1 MMDTPHS
8 IASVNHLP
16 QPVKEALYT
25 RFIPD
30 ALMEQFDI
38 PADFRDADGRR
49 LLDLRCASGATDVA
63 LALRRRA
70 SDPDPL
76 LYAHL
81 TDTVMGQVHVLLYVV
96 NDPDSPRFDV
106 DRMPDGTP
114 TQFGSVR
121 RNLVAEAAACRAG
134 LAPGQVHRGLRAL
147 RHSIEAFEEFVDS
160 LGQTMYY
167 VEPLHYHNAILF
179 EGYGFNYQLGRK
191 RMEEIDRGFAE
202 GGTLR
207 RLLDGSSPFR
217 QPEFADRI
225 RGRSW
230 AVHDGVLGGPFTEM
244 TMYKLVGEHAGVA
257 TSSTSAW

>member
-1 MMDTPHS
+1 MTTPRS
-8 IASVNHLP
+8 IGSVNHLP

-30 ALMEQFDI
+30 ALMRQFSI
-38 PADFRDADGRR
+38 PADFRDVDGGR
-49 LLDLRCASGATDVA
+49 LLDLRCASGATDVV

-81 TDTVMGQVHVLLYVV
+81 TDTVMGQVHVLLYIV

-114 TQFGSVR
+114 TEFGSVR
-121 RNLVAEAAACRAG
+121 RNLAAEAAACRAG

-147 RHSIEAFEEFVDS
+147 RHSIHAFEEFVDS
-160 LGQTMYY
+160 LGQSMYY

-191 RMEEIDRGFAE
+191 RMEEIDGGFAE
-202 GGTLR
+202 GGALS
-207 RLLDGSSPFR
+207 RLLDASSPFR
-217 QPEFADRI
+217 QPYFAGSI

-230 AVHDGVLGGPFTEM
+230 ALHDGILGEPFGEM
-244 TMYKLVGEHAGVA
+244 TMYKLVGQKAGIA
-257 TSSTSAW
+257 TSSAAAW

>member
-1 MMDTPHS
+1 MTTPRS
-8 IASVNHLP
+8 IGSVNHLP

-30 ALMEQFDI
+30 ALMRQFSI
-38 PADFRDADGRR
+38 PADFRDADGGR
-49 LLDLRCASGATDVA
+49 LLDLRCASGATDVV

-81 TDTVMGQVHVLLYVV
+81 TDTVMGQVHVLLYIV

-114 TQFGSVR
+114 TEFGSVR
-121 RNLVAEAAACRAG
+121 RNLAAEAGACSAG
-134 LAPGQVHRGLRAL
+134 LAPGQVHRGLRTL
-147 RHSIEAFEEFVDS
+147 RHSILAFEEFVDS
-160 LGQTMYY
+160 LGQSMYY

-179 EGYGFNYQLGRK
+179 EGYGFNYQRGRK
-191 RMEEIDRGFAE
+191 RMEEIDGGFAE
-202 GGTLR
+202 GGALS

-217 QPEFADRI
+217 QPSFAGSI

-230 AVHDGVLGGPFTEM
+230 AIHDGILGGPIGEM
-244 TMYKLVGEHAGVA
+244 TMYKLVGQQAGIA
-257 TSSTSAW
+257 TSSAAAW

>member
-1 MMDTPHS
+1 MTPRS
-8 IASVNHLP
+8 IAAVNQLP

-30 ALMEQFDI
+30 ELMTQFAI
-38 PADFRDADGRR
+38 PRDFRDAQGRR
-49 LLDLRCASGATDVA
+49 LLDLRCASGATDIV
-63 LALRRRA
+63 LALRRRVD
-70 SDPDPL
+70 DPDPL

-106 DRMPDGTP
+106 DRMPDGSP
-114 TQFGSVR
+114 THFGSVR
-121 RNLVAEAAACRAG
+121 RNLAAEAAACQAG

-147 RHSIEAFEEFVDS
+147 RHSIAAFEEFVDS

-179 EGYGFNYQLGRK
+179 EGYGFNYQVGRR
-191 RMEEIDRGFAE
+191 RMEEIDLGFAPD
-202 GGTLR
+202 GGLR
-207 RLLDGSSPFR
+207 RRLDHSTPFR
-217 QPEFADRI
+217 HPSFADSI

-230 AVHDGVLGGPFTEM
+230 AIHDGILGQPYDEM
-244 TMYKLVGEHAGVA
+244 TMYKLVGKHAGVK
-257 TSSTSAW
+257 TSGVTAW

>member
-1 MMDTPHS
+1 MTTPRS
-8 IASVNHLP
+8 IGSVNHLP

-30 ALMEQFDI
+30 ALMRQFSI
-38 PADFRDADGRR
+38 PTDFRDADGGR
-49 LLDLRCASGATDVA
+49 LLDLRCASGATDVV

-81 TDTVMGQVHVLLYVV
+81 TDTVMGQVHVLLYIV

-114 TQFGSVR
+114 TEFGSVR
-121 RNLVAEAAACRAG
+121 RNLAAEAEACRAG
-134 LAPGQVHRGLRAL
+134 LAPGQVHRGLRTL
-147 RHSIEAFEEFVDS
+147 RHSILAFEEFVDS
-160 LGQTMYY
+160 LGQSMYY

-179 EGYGFNYQLGRK
+179 EGYGFNYQRGRK
-191 RMEEIDRGFAE
+191 RMEEIDGGFAE
-202 GGTLR
+202 GGALS
-207 RLLDGSSPFR
+207 RLLDGASPFR
-217 QPEFADRI
+217 QPSFAGSI

-230 AVHDGVLGGPFTEM
+230 AIHDGILGEPIGEM
-244 TMYKLVGEHAGVA
+244 TMYKLVGQQAGIA
-257 TSSTSAW
+257 TSSATAW